1 MDWSHVFDEALP
13 YRAFLDRYA
22 SPEQRR
28 RWDAMH
34 ERVRLSAAQQ
44 QMLQGFT
51 RKMPVLVLNG
61 AWCGDCINQ
70 CPIFDHFAAASTAID
85 LRFLDRDARDDV
97 RTALMVNG
105 GQRVPVVV
113 WFSEDFFEVARFGD
127 RTLAAYCKL
136 AADQLGPA
144 CPSGVV
150 PPTDDLLEA
159 VAAEWLGH
167 FERVHLI
174 LRLSGRLREKYGD

>member
-1 MDWSHVFDEALP
+1 MDWSQIFAEALS
-13 YRAFLDRYA
+13 YNDFLDRYA
-22 SPEQRR
+22 TPEQRK

-34 ERVRLSAAQQ
+34 ERIRLTEDQEVV
-44 QMLQGFT
+44 LRGFC

-70 CPIFDHFAAASTAID
+70 CPIFHHFARVAPNLD
-85 LRFLDRDARDDV
+85 LRFLDRDARDDA
-97 RTALMVNG
+97 RTALMING

-113 WFSEDFFEVARFGD
+113 WFGEDFHEVARFGD
-127 RTLAAYCKL
+127 RTLAAYCKM

-150 PPTDDLLEA
+150 PPTDDLLAA
-159 VAAEWLGH
+159 VIAEWLGH